1 VLLSRLRIRGKLT
14 LLVMIPLLAMVGLV
28 LPVVRDLVTNASK
41 ATDVDA
47 AATVAG
53 RVGPLLQ
60 DLQHERL
67 LSVGYLLG
75 VVDEDDLVLQTAS
88 VVDRVRDVRRDLGS
102 NLPSEVRAGIDQTEK
117 LNALRQRVRSK
128 TVTPEQVLD
137 GFAPMLDGMID
148 SLRLERHAD
157 ADTAAGRQLIA
168 LDALL
173 RLDESNTESTA
184 LLAMMAG
191 GDVVHQ
197 SVRYRE
203 EGAEYDIYL
212 GRFAGFATQRQRE
225 LYDLVAAAFRNRV
238 GGDFDVKFEADPAKT
253 MAALPIAK
261 LFPALQ
267 SFSVLGGFVEK
278 RLVDDVTSLV
288 AQQRRQQFILAYGIG
303 ALALAVLIAVLILVA
318 AVARAVAVPLTRLS
332 RSAAQVADA
341 GETELRRVADDE
353 SETIEPVHL
362 EVLDVNSR
370 DEIGDLARVF
380 ERVQST
386 ASQLVER
393 QVLSRRNVAEM
404 FGHIGRRTQN
414 LVGGQVSLIDELE
427 NEETDPER
435 LAKLYRLD
443 HISNR
448 LRRSADSLVVISGA
462 DREARYLSPVRLVD
476 VVRLAL
482 AEIEEYTR
490 VDVDIPLDLS
500 MAPAVVSDM
509 VLMCGELLENATNF
523 SPPHTRVTVSARA
536 VPGGTRLVVTD
547 HGIGMPD
554 ERLAEENTRIARR
567 ERLDLVPTQVLGL
580 FVVGRLARRHS
591 LAVALSHTPGGGVTV
606 DVNID
611 GALLA
616 DERVLASVTPVVPAA
631 EPEPRPIAG
640 ERSPSPWDSAEPA
653 AAALIQYR
661 SAPEPA
667 PRRLEE
673 RRTNGRDVLWRV
685 NDAMQDQLTWNAF
698 EVVRRLHTAPPHQD
712 APGAAAT
719 FRELPVAPWTLS
731 PVPAQMPS
739 PPVPTSAS
747 GLRQRVRGAQLPVVA
762 TAAVSDQVPAVADAV
777 AAKEYVEAFESGV
790 RRAQDAAAA
799 PVALSHVTPSPP
811 SDVRPDDRAEV
822 RSLNRRVPGATLPLH
837 ESSPRR
843 AVGPPVVKQDP
854 EEVRSLVEQFESGV
868 ARALHDTSQRNQK

>member
-1 VLLSRLRIRGKLT
+1 MLLSRLRIRGKLT

-28 LPVVRDLVTNASK
+28 LPVVRDLVASANK

-60 DLQHERL
+60 DMQRERL

-75 VVDEDDLVLQTAS
+75 VVSEDDLALQTAS
-88 VVDRVRDVRRDLGS
+88 VLDRVRDVRRDLGGS
-102 NLPSEVRAGIDQTEK
+102 LPSEVGAEIDHAQT

-128 TVTPEQVLD
+128 AVTPEQVLNE
-137 GFAPMLDGMID
+137 FEPVLDGILE

-157 ADTAAGRQLIA
+157 ANTAAGRQLIA
-168 LDALL
+168 LDVLL
-173 RLDESNTESTA
+173 RMDESNTERSA
-184 LLAMMAG
+184 MLAVMAG
-191 GDVVHQ
+191 GDTARQ
-197 SVRYRE
+197 FVRYHE
-203 EGAEYDIYL
+203 ESAEYEADL
-212 GRFAGFATQRQRE
+212 ARFASFATQQQQG
-225 LYDLVAAAFRNRV
+225 LYGLVAAAFQDRV
-238 GGDFDVKFEADPAKT
+238 GGDFEAKFGADPAKT
-253 MAALPIAK
+253 MAALPIAR

-267 SFSVLGGFVEK
+267 SFSVIGGFVEK

-288 AQQRRQQFILAYGIG
+288 AQQRRQQLTIAYGIG
-303 ALALAVLIAVLILVA
+303 ALALAVLLVVLILVA

-332 RSAAQVADA
+332 RSAARVADA

-353 SETIEPVHL
+353 SDTVDPVRL
-362 EVLDVNSR
+362 EVLEVNSR

-414 LVGGQVSLIDELE
+414 LVGGQVGLIDELE

-462 DREARYLSPVRLVD
+462 DRDATYASPVRLVD

-490 VDVDIPLDLS
+490 VDLGIPLDLS
-500 MAPAVVSDM
+500 VAPGVVADL
-509 VLMCGELLENATNF
+509 VLICGELLENATNF
-523 SPPHTRVTVSARA
+523 SPPHTRVNVSAQA
-536 VPGGTRLVVTD
+536 VPGGARLVVTD
-547 HGIGMPD
+547 HGIGMTD
-554 ERLAEENTRIARR
+554 ERLAEENARIARR

-606 DVNID
+606 GVGVG

-616 DERVLASVTPVVPAA
+616 GDGFVASVAPAVPGA
-631 EPEPRPIAG
+631 EPEPSPIA
-640 ERSPSPWDSAEPA
+640 AEPA
-653 AAALIQYR
+653 APVLVQFRPAA
-661 SAPEPA
+661 EPA
-667 PRRLEE
+667 PRRPGEWWPSA
-673 RRTNGRDVLWRV
+673 RDVVARV
-685 NDAMQDQLTWNAF
+685 KDAMHDPLTWNGF
-698 EVVRRLHTAPPHQD
+698 EVVRRLPAAPPHQG
-712 APGAAAT
+712 APAPA
-719 FRELPVAPWTLS
+719 FREPPPAAQRPYNPASAPV
-731 PVPAQMPS
+731 
-739 PPVPTSAS
+739 S
-747 GLRQRVRGAQLPVVA
+747 GLRQRVPGAQLPVET
-762 TAAVSDQVPAVADAV
+762 TAAVPAPAPAAV
-777 AAKEYVEAFESGV
+777 DPAAAQDLVEAFESGV
-790 RRAQDAAAA
+790 RRAQAAAGRLAAPSAFASA
-799 PVALSHVTPSPP
+799 PVPVPAA
-811 SDVRPDDRAEV
+811 RPDDAEI
-822 RSLNRRVPGATLPLH
+822 RSLNRRVPGATL
-837 ESSPRR
+837 SSLELSPHR
-843 AVGPPVVKQDP
+843 AIGPPAAEQDP
-854 EEVRSLVEQFESGV
+854 DEARNLVEQFESGV
-868 ARALHDTSQRNQK
+868 ARALQDTPQRNRQ

>member
-1 VLLSRLRIRGKLT
+1 MLLSRLRIRGKLT
-14 LLVMIPLLAMVGLV
+14 LLVIIPLLAMVGLV
-28 LPVVRDLVTNASK
+28 LPVLRNLVTNADK
-41 ATDVDA
+41 ATDIDA

-53 RVGPLLQ
+53 RIGPLLEDMQ
-60 DLQHERL
+60 RERL

-75 VVDEDDLVLQTAS
+75 VVSEDDLALQTAS
-88 VVDRVRDVRRDLGS
+88 VTDRVRDVRRDLGS
-102 NLPSEVRAGIDQTEK
+102 TLPSEVGAEIDHAEK
-117 LNALRQRVRSK
+117 LNPLRQRVRAK
-128 TVTPEQVLD
+128 TVTPDQVLD
-137 GFAPMLDGMID
+137 EFAPVLDGMLD

-157 ADTAAGRQLIA
+157 ASTAVGRQLIA

-173 RLDESNTESTA
+173 RLDESNNESTA
-184 LLAMMAG
+184 LLAVMAG
-191 GDVVHQ
+191 GDVGHQ

-203 EGAEYDIYL
+203 EGAEYDTYL
-212 GRFAGFATQRQRE
+212 SRFAGFATQRQRD
-225 LYDLVAAAFRNRV
+225 LYDLVAAAFRERV
-238 GGDFDVKFEADPAKT
+238 GDDFAVKFEADPVKT
-253 MAALPIAK
+253 MAALPLAR

-288 AQQRRQQFILAYGIG
+288 AQQRRQQLITAYGIG

-332 RSAAQVADA
+332 RSAARVADA

-353 SETIEPVHL
+353 SETVEPVHL

-427 NEETDPER
+427 NEENDPQR

-462 DREARYLSPVRLVD
+462 DREASYLSPVRLLD

-500 MAPAVVSDM
+500 VAPAVVSDM
-509 VLMCGELLENATNF
+509 VLICGELLENATNF
-523 SPPHTRVTVSARA
+523 SPPHTRVNVSARA
-536 VPGGTRLVVTD
+536 VPGGAQLVVAD

-554 ERLAEENTRIARR
+554 ERLAEENARIARR

-591 LAVALSHTPGGGVTV
+591 LAVALAHTPGGGVTV
-606 DVNID
+606 GVSIS

-616 DERVLASVTPVVPAA
+616 GERVVASMATVVPAA
-631 EPEPRPIAG
+631 GPEPRPFAA
-640 ERSPSPWDSAEPA
+640 EWSPLPSDSAEPL
-653 AAALIQYR
+653 LIQYR

-667 PRRLEE
+667 RP
-673 RRTNGRDVLWRV
+673 NARDVLSRV
-685 NDAMQDQLTWNAF
+685 KDAMRDQFSWNAF
-698 EVVRRLHTAPPHQD
+698 EVVRRLPAAPPHHD
-712 APGAAAT
+712 VPAPTTAFHESA
-719 FRELPVAPWTLS
+719 VAPWPHS
-731 PVPAQMPS
+731 
-739 PPVPTSAS
+739 PTSLS
-747 GLRQRVRGAQLPVVA
+747 GLRQRVPGAQLPVA
-762 TAAVSDQVPAVADAV
+762 TAAAADQVPAVADPV
-777 AAKEYVEAFESGV
+777 AAQNLVEAFESGV
-790 RRAQDAAAA
+790 RRAQDAAAT
-799 PVALSHVTPSPP
+799 PVAPSPAAP
-811 SDVRPDDRAEV
+811 EPATDLRPYDGAEV
-822 RSLNRRVPGATLPLH
+822 RSLNRRVPGATLPSL
-837 ESSPRR
+837 EPSPRR
-843 AVGPPVVKQDP
+843 ALGQPAVEQDP
-854 EEVRSLVEQFESGV
+854 DEARSLVEQFESGV
-868 ARALHDTSQRNQK
+868 ARALHDTSQRNRQ